1 MYTNKPLLFSNYQ
14 LKTSI
19 DLQIKAKDEEIS
31 KKMGISLDSAPAP
44 KSPKG
49 KGKKGK

>member
-1 MYTNKPLLFSNYQ
+1 VDFFLQ
-14 LKTSI
+14 LKSSV

-31 KKMGISLDSAPAP
+31 KKMGISLTDTSSLP

-49 KGKKGK
+49 KGKKGR